1 MMASSCTRGCLNTC
15 TRPIAHVVVASSSSR
30 KRRDRAPPRPQRRA
44 VADTASDRFSAPPQ
58 LRAMRIVR
66 VPTSD
71 SVVLE
76 VQDHGVSASSPGG
89 PGVERET
96 PLTMLLA
103 HANGFHGRVFDPAVR
118 ALRDA
123 GRPVRVITFDA
134 RAHGAST
141 PPSATDPSRRAAALR
156 WETFADDLVAVA
168 RAMRVDGRC
177 VAVGHSLG
185 AHAALRAEAEHPGT
199 FTSIYAFE
207 PIFVVPESK
216 LPPRVRKT
224 PLAESARRRR
234 RRFQS
239 KRDAARAF
247 GSKPPLSALHPDALR
262 AYVEHGFVHD
272 PKTHDGDGDERG
284 EGVRL
289 AMSPEDEA
297 AVFDAGADE
306 TDALDRLRGG
316 IRCPVTVVR
325 GSTRD
330 PMDPRFV
337 SYAAAVAPIV
347 AEAVGPLATTE
358 DAPGMNHFGP
368 VQDPAA
374 FAKSVWRHVDRCAVF
389 EGCEERGGRERVR
402 LRSRL

>member
-1 MMASSCTRGCLNTC
+1 
-15 TRPIAHVVVASSSSR
+15 
-30 KRRDRAPPRPQRRA
+30 
-44 VADTASDRFSAPPQ
+44 
-58 LRAMRIVR
+58 MRIVR
-66 VPTSD
+66 VPTTD
-71 SVVLE
+71 GVVLE

-141 PPSATDPSRRAAALR
+141 PPSATDPTRRAAALR
-156 WETFADDLVAVA
+156 WEAFADDLVAVA
-168 RAMRVDGRC
+168 RAVRVDGRC

-185 AHAALRAEAEHPGT
+185 AHAALRAEAKHPGT

-216 LPPRVRKT
+216 LPPRTRKT
-224 PLAESARRRR
+224 PLAEAAARRRR
-234 RRFQS
+234 RFES

-247 GSKPPLSALHPDALR
+247 RSKPPLSVLHPDALR
-262 AYVEHGFVHD
+262 AYVEHGFVD
-272 PKTHDGDGDERG
+272 EPKTYDEDGDERG
-284 EGVRL
+284 GGARL
-289 AMSPEDEA
+289 AMSPEDES
-297 AVFDAGADE
+297 AVFAAGADE
-306 TDALDRLRGG
+306 RDALDRVRGRV
-316 IRCPVTVVR
+316 RCPVTVAR

-347 AEAVGPLATTE
+347 AAALGPLATTE

-368 VQDPAA
+368 VQDPEA
-374 FAKSVWRHVDRCAVF
+374 FAVSVWRHVDRCAALEKRDGRGAVA
-389 EGCEERGGRERVR
+389 GGRKRVR
-402 LRSRL
+402 SRSRL